1 MEEVAE
7 SRLGIEGKLCLCFSS
22 FTSVLVLPGEILS
35 WGKGANGEG
44 KVEKLVLN
52 TVIDI
57 SVGTGSLGNF
67 PKSPD
72 LCSAVGA
79 AWFESGHVELGLE
92 KSGKDPRGGG
102 GELSGERGFQ
112 VLPRATLDHRPQIRE
127 GTNVPGCVTSSS
139 WVPGQHGSMRGGK
152 WPKFRNLQ
160 GMSEVDNTVQREVW
174 VTVVRK

>member
-79 AWFESGHVELGLE
+79 AWFESGHVGLGLE
-92 KSGKDPRGGG
+92 KSGKDPRRGG
-102 GELSGERGFQ
+102 GELSGKEDFKCYQGPHWITDYRYVRAPMCPDVWLPPAGFLANMGAWEEGNDLSLGIYRAWMMLTTQSKERFG
-112 VLPRATLDHRPQIRE
+112 
-127 GTNVPGCVTSSS
+127 
-139 WVPGQHGSMRGGK
+139 
-152 WPKFRNLQ
+152 LQ
-160 GMSEVDNTVQREVW
+160 L
-174 VTVVRK
+174 

>member
-1 MEEVAE
+1 MEEVAR
-7 SRLGIEGKLCLCFSS
+7 SRLGVEGKLCLCFSS
-22 FTSVLVLPGEILS
+22 FTSVLVLPWEILS

-52 TVIDI
+52 TVIGK

-67 PKSPD
+67 PESPD

-79 AWFESGHVELGLE
+79 AWFGSGHVGLGFE
-92 KSGKDPRGGG
+92 KSGKGPLGGG
-102 GELSGERGFQ
+102 DWAGKRISS
-112 VLPRATLDHRPQIRE
+112 ATKGHWDQRPQIRE

-139 WVPGQHGSMRGGK
+139 WVPGQYGSMRGGK

-160 GMSEVDNTVQREVW
+160 GMSDVDNTVKREVW
-174 VTVVRK
+174 VRVVRK